1 MRVVV
6 DFDRCDSTGLCTSI
20 APELFELDDDD
31 LLLAREGELPPELWP
46 AAEEAARACP
56 KIALALRDAD

>member
-6 DFDRCDSTGLCTSI
+6 DFDRCDSTGLCAAL
-20 APELFELDDDD
+20 APEVFELGDDD
-31 LLLAREGELPPELWP
+31 LLRVSSERPPPEHWP

-56 KIALALRDAD
+56 KLAITLLDQR

>member
-6 DFDRCDSTGLCTSI
+6 DFDRCDSTGLCAAI

-31 LLLAREGELPPELWP
+31 RLHVRGEQVEP
-46 AAEEAARACP
+46 AQRRVAEEAAKACP
-56 KIALALRDAD
+56 KLAITVRDGS